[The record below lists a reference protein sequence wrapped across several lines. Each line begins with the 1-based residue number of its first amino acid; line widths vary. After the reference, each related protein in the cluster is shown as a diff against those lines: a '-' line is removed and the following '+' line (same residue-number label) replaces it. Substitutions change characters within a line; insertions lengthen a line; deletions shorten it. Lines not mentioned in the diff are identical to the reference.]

1 MLTPVKRTSP
11 LLAAAAVML
20 AACTVPAAPGSVVVV
35 AARDPGP
42 APQPVEAAPQP
53 AGDPAPRPGRAR
65 RFLRLPGLE
74 PAAVP
79 VRAAIEV
86 PAGWGIRVREGAGR
100 ALRPCQVSPSSPG
113 ELFVAARQKGAPV
126 AEHEQLAADLIS
138 AQLVVH
144 GEIEAQGT
152 EPRGPD
158 ASLARLSGHRGGHV
172 FYAFRF
178 VRAGVEGR
186 AQAACE
192 AFLFEDEVRW
202 REAYEAACATLRL
215 DPEEWQDGP
224 DELPAAP
231 DGEPRPPADEGV
243 AQAALGYVS
252 ALGARDEKAAATFLL
267 TAPECIAAG
276 GAPDQCESGA
286 VERRADIPLIIDR
299 IPFESTFGTAD
310 VRAPGA
316 LPGLVIATVKRR
328 GDPCGP
334 GWDVTL
340 ARAEG
345 RHAVVSAD
353 PVPDPRLLR

>member
-11 LLAAAAVML
+11 LLVSAALIFSACAA
-20 AACTVPAAPGSVVVV
+20 PAAPGSVVVV
-35 AARDPGP
+35 AAWEPGP
-42 APQPVEAAPQP
+42 APPPVQAAPQS
-53 AGDPAPRPGRAR
+53 ASDPAPRPGRAR
-65 RFLRLPGLE
+65 RFLRLPSPD

-79 VRAAIEV
+79 VRASIEV
-86 PAGWGIRVREGAGR
+86 PAAWGIRVRAGAGR

-113 ELFVAARQKGAPV
+113 ELFVAARPKGASA

-138 AQLVVH
+138 AQLVVR
-144 GEIEAQGT
+144 GEMETQSTQI
-152 EPRGPD
+152 RGPD
-158 ASLARLSGHRGGHV
+158 ASLALISGHRDGRV
-172 FYAFRF
+172 FSTFRF
-178 VRAGVEGR
+178 VRAAADARV
-186 AQAACE
+186 QVACE
-192 AFLFEDEVRW
+192 AFLFDDEVRW
-202 REAYEAACATLRL
+202 LDAYEAACATLGL

-231 DGEPRPPADEGV
+231 DGEPRPPVDEGV

-252 ALGARDEKAAATFLL
+252 ALGARDETAAATFLL

-276 GAPDQCESGA
+276 GAPDPCESGA
-286 VERRADIPLIIDR
+286 VERRADIRLIIDR
-299 IPFESTFGTAD
+299 IPFESTFSTAD

-353 PVPDPRLLR
+353 PVPDPLLLR